1 MTGIPLPYPQAIA
14 GFLRTRSSVDQNG
27 SFVIPEKTE
36 RTEYLAALKNSVVLG
51 PWLGLLDNKG
61 QLQEHIIPAPRDA
74 ILFGNQTQKY
84 YLRLGLSEEQALK
97 TGEYTNMPDELEPIF
112 LAKKV
117 KDKPTSPPPLWRW
130 SEMAA
135 WLSQPQDQKNIDVN
149 EIGINLPKATT
160 RTGIRI
166 NELSQVVEEG
176 ALFSTE
182 HREFFAFSHHQANEG
197 NSYQKLCILASTK
210 LEHIAEGA
218 VPFAGKRRS
227 VFLQKANTSS
237 PIPTPPDGLL
247 KTIANQGKARVIL
260 LTPGYFNRGWMPSTL
275 LQTEDDVTVKL
286 KAAIV
291 PRPQTVSGWDLDIKK
306 PKPTRRLVPAGSV
319 YFIEIQGDMENKI
332 RWLQKRWWQSISDV
346 GQERIDGYGLAVFG
360 IDRPVEG

>member
-1 MTGIPLPYPQAIA
+1 
-14 GFLRTRSSVDQNG
+14 
-27 SFVIPEKTE
+27 
-36 RTEYLAALKNSVVLG
+36 
-51 PWLGLLDNKG
+51 
-61 QLQEHIIPAPRDA
+61 
-74 ILFGNQTQKY
+74 
-84 YLRLGLSEEQALK
+84 
-97 TGEYTNMPDELEPIF
+97 
-112 LAKKV
+112 
-117 KDKPTSPPPLWRW
+117 
-130 SEMAA
+130 
-135 WLSQPQDQKNIDVN
+135 
-149 EIGINLPKATT
+149 
-160 RTGIRI
+160 
-166 NELSQVVEEG
+166 
-176 ALFSTE
+176 
-182 HREFFAFSHHQANEG
+182 
-197 NSYQKLCILASTK
+197 